1 MMPARP
7 APTAANS
14 LDPSIDRKR
23 HEDRFTATGAE
34 KGTEILANIHANC
47 VAINNQGLLLL
58 GPSGAGK
65 SDLSLRLMDRG
76 AILVADDR
84 CDIRYDGTSLCASA
98 PDTLAGLMEVRG
110 LGILA
115 QPYQKNVALT
125 LAVELVTGYDR
136 YPLDSQTMVIADHP
150 LPLLRLN
157 PFEMSAPLK
166 IMLALQ
172 SYGCRQ

>member
-1 MMPARP
+1 MPTHP
-7 APTAANS
+7 APTTFSS
-14 LDPSIDRKR
+14 LDPAMDEHMGDGRST
-23 HEDRFTATGAE
+23 ETGTE

-47 VAINNQGLLLL
+47 VAINDQGLVLL

-84 CDIRYDGTSLCASA
+84 CDIRYDGASLWASA
-98 PDTLAGLMEVRG
+98 PDRLAGLMEVRG
-110 LGILA
+110 LGIVR
-115 QPYQKNVALT
+115 QPYQKRVKLS

-136 YPLDSQTMVIADHP
+136 YPLENKTMAIAGHP

-157 PFEMSAPLK
+157 PFEMSVPLK
-166 IMLALQ
+166 IMLALE
-172 SYGCRQ
+172 SGGCRQ